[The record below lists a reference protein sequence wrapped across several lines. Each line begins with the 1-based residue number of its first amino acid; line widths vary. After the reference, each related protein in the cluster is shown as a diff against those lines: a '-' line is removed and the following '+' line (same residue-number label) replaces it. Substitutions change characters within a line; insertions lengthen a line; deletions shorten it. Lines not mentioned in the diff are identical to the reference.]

1 MNNLNQNVSPNAEKR
16 LYTREKH
23 VKSWDS
29 SKATSQDLAATS
41 GAHDTEQSTL

>member
-16 LYTREKH
+16 LYTGEKH